1 MDDAGVS
8 IFFILFLI
16 LVSGCSSSTGS
27 SSSPAPSPVDSI
39 SSSAPAPASSATA
52 TPSAAPTEP
61 ADPLVG
67 SWKCTSYIASG
78 TLEKLY
84 TFFENKTWTR
94 TNRNLKTRVKSF
106 SSGTWKAG
114 GNGQYI
120 LHVQVSGNTA
130 TFTYD
135 AGKDT
140 LYEPTFQ
147 ETFRRTVIPVPTA
160 PVISMTLHSQQ
171 KADALQNS
179 RARSGYRYLIL
190 NITIRNIQE
199 NESFPLDERS
209 MWLVYDA
216 SMGTYIMSNNMEGY
230 LEDPLRLGTLA
241 PGETRQGNVIFSVP
255 TNTHSYTLKMVD
267 SRGDDAAERI
277 VFEDS
282 SA

>member
-1 MDDAGVS
+1 MNGAGIC
-8 IFFILFLI
+8 IFFLVFLI

-27 SSSPAPSPVDSI
+27 LSPAPSPTVTN
-39 SSSAPAPASSATA
+39 SSSPQTAAFSATT
-52 TPSAAPTEP
+52 TPSAAPTAP

-84 TFFENKTWTR
+84 TFYENKTWTR
-94 TNRNLKTRVKSF
+94 TNTNIKTRVKSF
-106 SSGTWKAG
+106 SHGTWKAG
-114 GNGQYI
+114 GSNQYI
-120 LHVQVSGNTA
+120 LQSLVSGGSA

-135 AGKDT
+135 AEKDT

-147 ETFRRTVIPVPTA
+147 ETFHRTVFPVLPA
-160 PVISMTLHSQQ
+160 PVIAMTLNSVQ
-171 KADALQNS
+171 KTDALQNS
-179 RARSGYRYLIL
+179 RPRSGYRYLIL
-190 NITIRNIQE
+190 NVTLRNTQK

-209 MWLVYDA
+209 MWVVYDESPGA
-216 SMGTYIMSNNMEGY
+216 YIMINNMEGY

-255 TNTHSYTLKMVD
+255 TTTHSYTLKMVD

-282 SA
+282 MA